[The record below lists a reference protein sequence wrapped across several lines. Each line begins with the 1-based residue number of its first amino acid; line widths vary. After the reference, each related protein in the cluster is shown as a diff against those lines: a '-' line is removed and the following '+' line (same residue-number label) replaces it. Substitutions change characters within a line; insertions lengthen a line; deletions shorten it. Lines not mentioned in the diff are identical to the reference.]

1 MRKIKLSVAN
11 SLDNYIARPDGGFDW
26 ILSDQDYGRASFF
39 KSLDTVLIGRKM
51 HDLMVKMSSPS
62 FPGMKNYVFS
72 RTKSGRG
79 EGGVEFISGELK
91 SFIALLREQPGK
103 DIWLAG
109 GGELVHSFLRERLVD
124 EIRLGVQPVLLGE
137 GIPLFPPAYPQTNLR
152 LLKCEPYPTGLVMLA
167 YEMVR

>member
-1 MRKIKLSVAN
+1 MSESSILHSNVQSQLVCHNRPMRKIKLSVAN

-91 SFIALLREQPGK
+91 SFIALLREQP
-103 DIWLAG
+103 
-109 GGELVHSFLRERLVD
+109 
-124 EIRLGVQPVLLGE
+124 
-137 GIPLFPPAYPQTNLR
+137 
-152 LLKCEPYPTGLVMLA
+152 
-167 YEMVR
+167 